1 MPKRFQMAEA
11 IHGRFFLLNVV
22 TDFYNLY
29 LAYRRTLLG
38 KGYKSPALRYSGDA
52 VNHLFSLQERLENRT
67 YKLAPYH
74 SFKVHEPKE
83 RDVLA
88 IDFEGK
94 ILQHSLC
101 ENVLY
106 PVLTRS
112 FILDNYAS
120 QNRKGVH
127 YGLDRLTRNLRHY
140 FFMRKT
146 ADEMKRR
153 AAGIPL
159 LEKKDWYY
167 SDGWVLKGD
176 FKKYFYSLDHDI
188 LFKKVMDKIQKIDDQ
203 KLIDF
208 CGWIIKMI
216 IDSTPNP
223 GIPIGNQSS
232 QLFALLFLDTFDH
245 TIKDE
250 WGIKYYGRY
259 MDDFYIIHE
268 SKEELIKTLKRI
280 EKITAGM
287 KLSLNKRTQIFPLRH
302 GLDFLGFRT
311 LLTPAGK
318 VVRKLRNNSKNKMR
332 RKIKKFRELVDTGRM
347 DTQAVIQSYTSWR
360 GHASHGNTYKLK
372 SKFDTY
378 FYKTFPELRGKIKG
392 AKVCLNN

>member
-1 MPKRFQMAEA
+1 
-11 IHGRFFLLNVV
+11 LNVI

-29 LAYRRTLLG
+29 LAYRRTILG
-38 KGYKSPALRYSGDA
+38 KGHKSPALRYSGDA
-52 VNHLFSLQERLENRT
+52 INYLFSLQERLENRT

-74 SFKVHEPKE
+74 AFKVHEPKE

-106 PVLTRS
+106 PCLTRS

-120 QNRKGVH
+120 QKGKGVH
-127 YGLDRLTRNLRHY
+127 FGLERLEKNLRHY
-140 FFMRKT
+140 FFSRKA
-146 ADEMKRR
+146 ADENKR
-153 AAGIPL
+153 AAAGFAP
-159 LEKKDWYY
+159 LEKEHWYY

-188 LFKKVMDKIQKIDDQ
+188 LFKKVMDKIQRLGDGE
-203 KLIDF
+203 LIAF
-208 CGWIIKMI
+208 SAWLVKMI

-232 QLFALLFLDTFDH
+232 QLFALLFLDSDFDH
-245 TIKDE
+245 FIKDDL
-250 WGIKYYGRY
+250 GIKNYGRY

-268 SKEELIKTLKRI
+268 SKDELKMILKKL
-280 EKITAGM
+280 EKKAAEL
-287 KLSLNKRTQIFPLRH
+287 KLSLNNKTQIFPLRH

-311 LLTPAGK
+311 FLTPAGK
-318 VVRKLRNNSKNKMR
+318 VVKKLRNGSKNKMR
-332 RKIKKFRELVDTGRM
+332 RKIKKFRSLVDHKRM
-347 DTQAVIQSYTSWR
+347 DIQAALDSYVSWR
-360 GHASHGNTYKLK
+360 GHASHGNTYRLK
-372 SKFDTY
+372 SKMDIY

-392 AKVCLNN
+392 A